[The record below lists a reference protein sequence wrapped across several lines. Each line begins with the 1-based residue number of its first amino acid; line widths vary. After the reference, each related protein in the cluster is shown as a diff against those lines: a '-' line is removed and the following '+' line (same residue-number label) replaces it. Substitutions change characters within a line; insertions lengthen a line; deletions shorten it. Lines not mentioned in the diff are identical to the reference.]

1 MPDLLTHVL
10 LVYAILTPLT
20 WSDQGIAPRHVG
32 VAVIGAVIPDLAKIG
47 LVLNPG
53 VIESLLGVPFSWLP
67 IHRLGGAILMVGMFA
82 LLFESSERPRV
93 AAFALFGALTQF
105 PLDGLIRRANDL
117 SPPYLY
123 PVTWWQPPAGNF
135 YLSSDLWPVIPALA
149 LAIVVW
155 RLDLRR
161 TDKAL

>member
-20 WSDQGIAPRHVG
+20 WFAHRVDPRY
-32 VAVIGAVIPDLAKIG
+32 VAVAIVGAVLPDLAKIG
-47 LVLNPG
+47 LILNPG

-67 IHRLGGAILMVGMFA
+67 IHRLGGVILIVGMFA
-82 LLFESSERPRV
+82 LLFESGDRPRI

-123 PVTWWQPPAGNF
+123 PVTWWQPPAGNL
-135 YLSSDLWPVIPALA
+135 YLSSDLWPVIPAI
-149 LAIVVW
+149 AIAVAVW
-155 RLDLRR
+155 RLDRR
-161 TDKAL
+161 FEAT